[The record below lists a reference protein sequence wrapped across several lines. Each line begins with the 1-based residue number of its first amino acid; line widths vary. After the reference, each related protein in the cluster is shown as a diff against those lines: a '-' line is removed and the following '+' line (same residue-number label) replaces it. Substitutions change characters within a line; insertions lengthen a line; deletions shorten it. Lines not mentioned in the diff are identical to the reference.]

1 MDTEVEFRC
10 SYPIKWCWIGNID
23 IAKAN
28 VWLRAGLTHSKH
40 SQLNIYFM
48 FAFGHTP
55 FLGRKKKVNILLLA
69 QQNLMLRT
77 RKKKRNLRLIHCQP
91 NSTQSVCS
99 QITKTLPV
107 RRGKTNYAKYKHAP
121 VYFVCFFFLIKTK
134 NEICE
139 KSVNECSRMLVGILV
154 AERTN
159 TRSAHINI
167 LYPEHILMFM
177 YSHSICV

>member
-1 MDTEVEFRC
+1 MVK
-10 SYPIKWCWIGNID
+10 S
-23 IAKAN
+23 
-28 VWLRAGLTHSKH
+28 RAYTLEAQSAEYLFYVRFWPHSI
-40 SQLNIYFM
+40 S
-48 FAFGHTP
+48 
-55 FLGRKKKVNILLLA
+55 RKKKKSQHTAASAAEFNAPNEKKETKLA
-69 QQNLMLRT
+69 LNSLSTKQHAECVFANYKNAPRSPRQNKLCKIQTRT
-77 RKKKRNLRLIHCQP
+77 RLLRL
-91 NSTQSVCS
+91 
-99 QITKTLPV
+99 
-107 RRGKTNYAKYKHAP
+107 
-121 VYFVCFFFLIKTK
+121 FFLIKTK